1 MQETKIKGYVNIV
14 GYRIISDE
22 NVDPGRYGFKLSHET
37 DRIYCFSSDEQVV
50 IREWMKALMKATI
63 DRDYTKPVVSSVNV
77 PTIPLAVA
85 QAMNPAPRPPSPT
98 ARAATQR
105 AMRRENTN
113 QLSTRDAEILMGM
126 PAASPPQS
134 ANGRPR
140 VESFFNE
147 LEAVG
152 PSSQSTSPMMQAP
165 PVRPPRELRK
175 KGSMSERP
183 SLDPDLVEWANSHL
197 PSTLQ
202 LDSKGLRSSSVPD
215 SAFPRGRGRGNDDDD
230 KLEGLFTLFDFLLD
244 NDVKMG
250 TVSINDV
257 RQGKRDKII
266 QLLRALR
273 AWDDKRK
280 MILQSIGE
288 GSMQAGPFIVPV

>member
-1 MQETKIKGYVNIV
+1 VLLTKEDKKREKRESKDSGGSKDKKDPSLLRKRNTNTPTATDTPLGSGTETGTLRPGQSILAQIGTADHNGWMRKKGEHYNTWKNRYFVVKGPHLYWLKSNSQSETKIKGYVNIV

-22 NVDPGRYGFKLSHET
+22 NVDPGRYGFKLVHET
-37 DRIYCFSSDEQVV
+37 DRAHFFSSDEQGV

-126 PAASPPQS
+126 PSSPNSPNS
-134 ANGRPR
+134 GRPR

-147 LEAVG
+147 LEAVD
-152 PSSQSTSPMMQAP
+152 PSDQSPSPKTQAP
-165 PVRPPRELRK
+165 PVRPPREFRK
-175 KGSMSERP
+175 KGSLSE
-183 SLDPDLVEWANSHL
+183 
-197 PSTLQ
+197 
-202 LDSKGLRSSSVPD
+202 
-215 SAFPRGRGRGNDDDD
+215 
-230 KLEGLFTLFDFLLD
+230 
-244 NDVKMG
+244 
-250 TVSINDV
+250 V
-257 RQGKRDKII
+257 RI
-266 QLLRALR
+266 AT
-273 AWDDKRK
+273 
-280 MILQSIGE
+280 
-288 GSMQAGPFIVPV
+288 PFS